1 MSDKIPFND
10 SLLIENRI
18 FNIRG
23 LPVMLDSDLAKLYQV
38 ETKVLNQAVKRNGE
52 RFPNWM
58 MFHITMD
65 EWVASRSQFVT
76 MKPEQEIL
84 RSQIVT
90 SSQQYGGRRYL
101 PFAFTEQG
109 VAMLSAV
116 LKSEI
121 AIKISLEIIQAF
133 VTLRRSGI
141 QLSGF
146 QQRLE
151 LIERKQIDN
160 DSKFDAIFHALEKA
174 DPIPKQGIFFNG
186 QIFDA
191 YIFAS
196 DLIKKATKSIIL
208 VDNYVDET
216 TLALLSKSNKNVE
229 ATIYS
234 EKFNPTFKNDLLKFN
249 QQYTPINFC
258 VLKNNH
264 DRFLI
269 IDRKE
274 LYHIGA
280 SLKDLGKKLFAF
292 SRMDAELDRLLKE
305 VEKT

>member
-1 MSDKIPFND
+1 MSDKILFND
-10 SLLIENRI
+10 SLFIENRI

-23 LPVMLDSDLAKLYQV
+23 VPVMLDSDLAKLYQV
-38 ETKVLNQAVKRNGE
+38 DTKVLNQAVKRNGE

-58 MFHITMD
+58 MFQLTID

-76 MKPEQEIL
+76 LNKINRGQNL
-84 RSQIVT
+84 K
-90 SSQQYGGRRYL
+90 YL
-101 PFAFTEQG
+101 PYVFTEQG
-109 VAMLSAV
+109 VAMLSSV

-121 AIKISLEIIQAF
+121 AIKISLEIIQTF
-133 VTLRRSGI
+133 VTLRKSGI
-141 QLSGF
+141 QLIGF

-151 LIERKQIDN
+151 LVERKQIDN
-160 DSKFDAIFHALEKA
+160 ESKFENLFHALEKA
-174 DPIPKQGIFFNG
+174 DPIPQQGIFFNG

-191 YIFAS
+191 YVFAS
-196 DLIKKATKSIIL
+196 DLIKKARKSNIL
-208 VDNYVDET
+208 IDNYVDET
-216 TLALLSKSNKNVE
+216 TLSLLSKRNKNVE

-234 EKFNPTFKNDLLKFN
+234 EKFNPVFKYDLLKFN
-249 QQYTPINFC
+249 QQYSPINFYI
-258 VLKNNH
+258 LKNNH

-280 SLKDLGKKLFAF
+280 SLKDLSKKLFAF
-292 SRMDAELDRLLKE
+292 SRMDAELERLLKE

>member
-1 MSDKIPFND
+1 
-10 SLLIENRI
+10 
-18 FNIRG
+18 
-23 LPVMLDSDLAKLYQV
+23 LAKLYQV

-141 QLSGF
+141 QFSGF

-174 DPIPKQGIFFNG
+174 DPIPQQGIFFNG

-258 VLKNNH
+258 FLKNNH

-305 VEKT
+305 VEKNLVITFYFPTFSFTRF

>member
-191 YIFAS
+191 YVFAS

-208 VDNYVDET
+208 IDNYVDET
-216 TLALLSKSNKNVE
+216 TLSLLSKINKNVD
-229 ATIYS
+229 ATIFS
-234 EKFNPTFKNDLLKFN
+234 EKFNPAFKNDLLKFN
-249 QQYTPINFC
+249 QQYSPVKFQ

>member
-1 MSDKIPFND
+1 MSDKIPLNE
-10 SLLIENRI
+10 SLFIENRI

-23 LPVMLDSDLAKLYQV
+23 VPVMLDSDLAKLYHV
-38 ETKVLNQAVKRNGE
+38 ETKVLNQAAKRNGE

-58 MFHITMD
+58 MFQITMD

-76 MKPEQEIL
+76 LNKIHRGQNL
-84 RSQIVT
+84 K
-90 SSQQYGGRRYL
+90 YL
-101 PFAFTEQG
+101 PYVFTEQG

-121 AIKISLEIIQAF
+121 AIKISLEIIQTF
-133 VTLRRSGI
+133 VTLRKSGI

-151 LIERKQIDN
+151 FVERKQIDN
-160 DSKFDAIFHALEKA
+160 ESKFDTIFQALEKA
-174 DPIPKQGIFFNG
+174 DPIPQQGIFFNG

-196 DLIKKATKSIIL
+196 DLIKKAKKSIIL

>member
-1 MSDKIPFND
+1 MSNIIPFNE
-10 SLLIENRI
+10 SLFIENRI

-23 LPVMLDSDLAKLYQV
+23 VPVMLDSDLAKLYQV

-58 MFHITMD
+58 MFQITMD

-76 MKPEQEIL
+76 LKPEQEIL

-90 SSQQYGGRRYL
+90 SSKQYGGRRYL
-101 PFAFTEQG
+101 PFVFTEQG

-121 AIKISLEIIQAF
+121 AIKISLEIIHAF
-133 VTLRRSGI
+133 VTLRKSGI
-141 QLSGF
+141 QLSEF

-151 LIERKQIDN
+151 FVERKQIDN
-160 DSKFDAIFHALEKA
+160 ESKFDTIFQALEKA
-174 DPIPKQGIFFNG
+174 DPIPQQGIFFNG

-196 DLIKKATKSIIL
+196 DLIKKARESIIL
-208 VDNYVDET
+208 IDNYVDET
-216 TLALLSKSNKNVE
+216 TLSLLSKSNKNVE
-229 ATIYS
+229 VTIFS
-234 EKFNPTFKNDLLKFN
+234 EKFNPTLKNDLLKFN
-249 QQYTPINFC
+249 QQYTPIKFYI
-258 VLKNNH
+258 LRNNH

-280 SLKDLGKKLFAF
+280 SLKDLGKKMFAF
-292 SRMDAELDRLLKE
+292 SRIDAVVESLLNEL
-305 VEKT
+305 EKT

>member
-1 MSDKIPFND
+1 MSDKIPLNE
-10 SLLIENRI
+10 SLFIENRI

-23 LPVMLDSDLAKLYQV
+23 VPVMLDSDLAKLYQV
-38 ETKVLNQAVKRNGE
+38 ETKVLNQAAKRNGE

-58 MFHITMD
+58 MFQLTMD

-76 MKPEQEIL
+76 LKPEQEIL

-109 VAMLSAV
+109 VAMLSSV

-121 AIKISLEIIQAF
+121 AIKISLEIIQTF
-133 VTLRRSGI
+133 VTLRKSGI
-141 QLSGF
+141 QLIGF

-151 LIERKQIDN
+151 FVERKQKDN
-160 DSKFDAIFHALEKA
+160 ESKFDAIFQALEKA
-174 DPIPKQGIFFNG
+174 DPTPQQGIFFNG

-208 VDNYVDET
+208 IDNYVDET

>member
-1 MSDKIPFND
+1 MSDKIPLNE
-10 SLLIENRI
+10 SLFIENRI

-23 LPVMLDSDLAKLYQV
+23 VPVMLDSDLAKLYQV
-38 ETKVLNQAVKRNGE
+38 ETKVLNQAAKRNGE

-58 MFHITMD
+58 MFQLTMD

-76 MKPEQEIL
+76 LNKINRGQNL
-84 RSQIVT
+84 K
-90 SSQQYGGRRYL
+90 YL
-101 PFAFTEQG
+101 PYVFTEQG

-121 AIKISLEIIQAF
+121 AIKISLEIIQTF
-133 VTLRRSGI
+133 VTLRKSGI

-151 LIERKQIDN
+151 FVERKQIDN

-174 DPIPKQGIFFNG
+174 DPIPQQGIFFNG

-229 ATIYS
+229 ASIYS
-234 EKFNPTFKNDLLKFN
+234 EKFNPTFKTDLLKFN

-280 SLKDLGKKLFAF
+280 SLKDLGKKMFAF
-292 SRMDAELDRLLKE
+292 SRIDAVMESLLNKL
-305 VEKT
+305 EKT

>member
-1 MSDKIPFND
+1 MSDKKTLNE
-10 SLLIENRI
+10 SLFIENRI

-23 LPVMLDSDLAKLYQV
+23 VPVMLDSDLAKLYQV
-38 ETKVLNQAVKRNGE
+38 ETKVLNQAAKRNGE

-58 MFHITMD
+58 MFQLTMD

-76 MKPEQEIL
+76 LNKINRGQNL
-84 RSQIVT
+84 K
-90 SSQQYGGRRYL
+90 YL
-101 PFAFTEQG
+101 PYVFTEQG
-109 VAMLSAV
+109 VAMLSSV

-121 AIKISLEIIQAF
+121 AIKISLEIIQTF
-133 VTLRRSGI
+133 VTLRKSGI
-141 QLSGF
+141 QLSGL

-151 LIERKQIDN
+151 FVERKQIN
-160 DSKFDAIFHALEKA
+160 NESKFDAIFQALEKA
-174 DPIPKQGIFFNG
+174 DPIPQQGIFFNG

-208 VDNYVDET
+208 IDNYVDET
-216 TLALLSKSNKNVE
+216 TLSLLSKRNKNVD
-229 ATIYS
+229 ATMFS
-234 EKFNPTFKNDLLKFN
+234 EKFNPAFKYDLLKFN
-249 QQYTPINFC
+249 QQYSPVKFH
-258 VLKNNH
+258 VLKTNH

-292 SRMDAELDRLLKE
+292 SRMDAELERLLNE